1 MKTKVLL
8 FTLSCMLCAAQA
20 AEDDF
25 MQQIQIQADNNVTS
39 IKDNISTYLN
49 NVEIRQGSLL
59 IKADKL
65 EANAS
70 AGKGS
75 EVFIASGNPASYS
88 QVLKEGDNPVTA
100 SATEIRYDL
109 ASRTLTLSGNA
120 KLVQSGSMVQGA
132 VIRYNL
138 EKQELSAESGDEN
151 SRVTTI
157 FTPEGKENP

>member
-1 MKTKVLL
+1 MKTKLL
-8 FTLSCMLCAAQA
+8 WLMLAGITCTAQA

-25 MQQIQIQADNNVTS
+25 TQQILIQADNNLTS

-70 AGKGS
+70 AGKGN
-75 EVFIASGNPASYS
+75 EVFIALGNPASYS
-88 QVLKEGDNPVTA
+88 QILNDDEAPVTA
-100 SATEIRYDL
+100 TATEIRYDL
-109 ASRTLTLSGNA
+109 ATRTLTLSGNA
-120 KLVQSGSMVQGA
+120 SLTQSGSMVQGA
-132 VIRYNL
+132 VIRYNI
-138 EKQELSAESGDEN
+138 EKQELTAESGDDN

-157 FTPEGKENP
+157 FTPEGKKNP